1 MAGGKLSPRQ
11 KMINMMYL
19 VLTALL
25 ALNVSKEIINAFV
38 TIDEGITASNQNVIK
53 KNQQTID
60 AFATAMQADAV
71 KAKPYQEKALAVT
84 KASNDLYKFIADTK
98 DEILKK
104 ADKIEGAKKMPAS
117 SREIE
122 KNDDY
127 DTPTLVMC
135 GDKNDGKGHKASEL
149 KKRLE
154 DFKVTLLKQV
164 DDPKEKAN
172 FQSRFDEL
180 INVKDPD
187 PKSKLATSE
196 NKKTWEMATFYHT
209 PVVAAMALL
218 SKIQSDVKT
227 AESQVNNYLLAKI
240 NAKDIKFTDVEPKV
254 VAPTSYV
261 LTGQDYKADVFL
273 AAFNKSS
280 DAEIFVGG
288 RKLDVENGMGKY
300 LDRPG
305 SEGVKKWGGVIK
317 VKDPEDPTKVKEYP
331 FEAEYIAA
339 KPAAVI
345 SPTKMNVFYIGP
357 ENPVSI
363 SVPGVPNIKVQPS
376 ISGGGG
382 TLTKDPKGSGA
393 DYIVKVTTQG
403 EATINITADF
413 DGKKVNMGAQKFR
426 VKRVPNPI
434 AKIGGKNDG
443 NFPKNALLAQSA
455 VIAELENFDFEI
467 YYKVT
472 KFKMSLYRKGKD
484 PVDIEGTGNL
494 INANMKAALG
504 GARAGDKVY
513 FEYIKAVGPDGTQ
526 RPVPSVNFTLQ

>member
-38 TIDEGITASNQNVIK
+38 TIDEGIVASNQNVIK
-53 KNQQTID
+53 KNQQTMD
-60 AFATAMQADAV
+60 AFATAMQGDPD
-71 KAKPYQEKALAVT
+71 KTKPYQDKAIAVS
-84 KASNDLYKFIADTK
+84 KASQELYTFVANTK
-98 DEILKK
+98 DEIVSV
-104 ADKIEGAKKMPAS
+104 ADDIEKGKPLPKT

-127 DTPTLVMC
+127 DTPTLIMC
-135 GDKNDGKGHKASEL
+135 GDKQDGKGHKASEL
-149 KKRLE
+149 KKRLQ
-154 DFKVTLLKQV
+154 DY
-164 DDPKEKAN
+164 KAN
-172 FQSRFDEL
+172 IIKYVDEKDRKEFQARFDEL
-180 INVKDPD
+180 MNVNDPA
-187 PKSKLATSE
+187 PGSKLASE

-209 PVVAAMALL
+209 PVVAAIAIL
-218 SKIQSDVKT
+218 SKIQSDIKT
-227 AESQVNNYLLAKI
+227 AESQVNNYLLTGI
-240 NAKDIKFTDVEPKV
+240 NKTDIKFSDVEPKV

-261 LTGQDYKADVFL
+261 LIGQEYKADVFL
-273 AAFNKSS
+273 AAFNKSTNA
-280 DAEIFVGG
+280 DVIVGG
-288 RKLDVENGMGKY
+288 RALTIENGMGKY
-300 LDRPG
+300 VDRPG
-305 SEGVKKWGGVIK
+305 SEGEKKWGGVIK
-317 VKDPEDPTKVKEYP
+317 VKDPVDPTKTKDYP
-331 FEAEYIAA
+331 FEATYIAA

-363 SVPGVPNIKVQPS
+363 SVPGVPNSKVVAS

-382 TLTKDPKGSGA
+382 SLNRDPKGSGA

-403 EATINITADF
+403 EATVSIVADF

-426 VKRVPNPI
+426 VKRVPDPI
-434 AKIGGKNDG
+434 AKIGGKKDG
-443 NFPKNALLAQSA
+443 NFPKNALVAQSA

-484 PVDIEGTGNL
+484 PVDIEGAGNL
-494 INANMKAALG
+494 INAQMKAALG

-526 RPVPSVNFTLQ
+526 RSVPSVNFTLQ

>member
-25 ALNVSKEIINAFV
+25 ALNVSKEIINAFI
-38 TIDEGITASNQNVIK
+38 TIDEGITASNQNVIR
-53 KNQQTID
+53 KNQQTME
-60 AFATAMQADAV
+60 AFAVAV
-71 KAKPYQEKALAVT
+71 QGDPTKAKPYQDKAMAVN
-84 KASNDLYKFIADTK
+84 KASEDLFKYVAGIK
-98 DEILKK
+98 DEIVTT
-104 ADKIEGAKKMPAS
+104 ADKIEKGKPVPT
-117 SREIE
+117 SREVQ

-127 DTPTLVMC
+127 DTPTLIMC
-135 GDKNDGKGHKASEL
+135 GDKQDGKGHKASEL

-154 DFKVTLLKQV
+154 DFKLTLLKYV
-164 DDPKEKAN
+164 DDKDKKD
-172 FQSRFDEL
+172 FQARFDEL

-187 PKSKLATSE
+187 PKSKLAVSE

-209 PVVAAMALL
+209 PVVASLAML
-218 SKIQSDVKT
+218 SKIQSDIKT
-227 AESQVNNYLLAKI
+227 AESQVNNYLLTSI
-240 NAKDIKFTDVEPKV
+240 NKTDMKFTDVEPKV

-280 DAEIFVGG
+280 NAEIVVGG
-288 RKLDVENGMGKY
+288 RTLPVENGMGKY
-300 LDRPG
+300 VDRPG
-305 SEGVKKWGGVIK
+305 SEGIKKWGGVIK
-317 VKDPEDPTKVKEYP
+317 VKDPVDPTKVKEYP

-363 SVPGVPNIKVQPS
+363 SVPGVPNNKVQPS

-382 TLTKDPKGSGA
+382 TLSKNPKGTGA

-426 VKRVPNPI
+426 VKRVPDPI
-434 AKIGGKNDG
+434 AKIGGKKDG
-443 NFPKNALLAQSA
+443 NFPKNALIAQSA

-494 INANMKAALG
+494 INANMKSALG

-526 RPVPSVNFTLQ
+526 RSVPSVNFTLQ

>member
-1 MAGGKLSPRQ
+1 MAGGKLTPRQ

-25 ALNVSKEIINAFV
+25 ALNVSKEIINAFI
-38 TIDEGITASNQNVIK
+38 TIDEGIVASNQNVIK
-53 KNQQTID
+53 KNQQTMD
-60 AFATAMQADAV
+60 AFATAVQADAA
-71 KAKPYQEKALAVT
+71 KAKPYQDKAIAVN
-84 KASNDLYKFIADTK
+84 KASQELYTFIADVK
-98 DEILKK
+98 NEIVRTAEKLEKGK
-104 ADKIEGAKKMPAS
+104 PLPAT

-127 DTPTLVMC
+127 DTPTLIMC
-135 GDKNDGKGHKASEL
+135 GDKQDGKGHKASEL
-149 KKRLE
+149 KKKLE
-154 DFKVTLLKQV
+154 DYKANLIKFV
-164 DDPKEKAN
+164 DDKDKKE

-180 INVKDPD
+180 MNMKDPAPD
-187 PKSKLATSE
+187 SKLAKE

-209 PVVAAMALL
+209 PVVAALAML

-227 AESQVNNYLLAKI
+227 AESQVNNYLLTKI

-280 DAEIFVGG
+280 DADIYVGG
-288 RKLDVENGMGKY
+288 NKLTVENGMGKY
-300 LDRPG
+300 TDRPG

-317 VKDPEDPTKVKEYP
+317 VKDPEDPTKIKEYP

-357 ENPVSI
+357 DNPVSI
-363 SVPGVPNIKVQPS
+363 SVPGVPNNKVTPS

-382 TLTKDPKGSGA
+382 TLTKDPKGTGA

-426 VKRVPNPI
+426 VKRVPDPI
-434 AKIGGKNDG
+434 AKIAGKKEGVMN
-443 NFPKNALLAQSA
+443 KNALIAQSA

-484 PVDIEGTGNL
+484 PIDIESTNNL
-494 INANMKAALG
+494 ITPAMKSALG

-513 FEYIKAVGPDGTQ
+513 FEYIKAVGPDGGT
-526 RPVPSVNFTLQ
+526 RSIPSVNFTLQ